1 MKALLLAAGEG
12 KRLRPLTEK
21 LPKPMVPVAGKP
33 ILEHNINFLSGWG
46 IREIAINL
54 HHCPEVVTNHFGDG
68 SEFGVTITYS
78 YEPELLGTAGAVKK
92 LEHFFEETFLV
103 FYADNLI
110 NCDMAH
116 LLIFHRAHQG
126 IGTIVLHH
134 RDDVSQSGIAI
145 LGQFDRVTQFM
156 EKPQEDK
163 VRSHWVSSGI
173 FVLEPEV
180 FKYIPSRIPSDF
192 GKEVLPELLRQ
203 SERLYGYRLRA
214 DEKIWWIDRVED
226 YERVQAIFSNRST
239 NNQ

>member
-1 MKALLLAAGEG
+1 LLASGEG

-54 HHCPEVVTNHFGDG
+54 HHCPEVVMRHFGDG

-92 LEHFFEETFLV
+92 LEHFFEDTFLV
-103 FYADNLI
+103 VYGGNLI

-116 LLIFHRAHQG
+116 LLIFHRARQG
-126 IGTIVLHH
+126 IGTIVVH
-134 RDDVSQSGIAI
+134 RCCDDVSQDEVAI
-145 LGQFDRVTQFM
+145 LDQFDRVTQFM
-156 EKPQEDK
+156 EKPLQDR
-163 VRSHWVSSGI
+163 VRSYWVSSGI

-180 FKYIPSRIPSDF
+180 IKYIPSRIPSDF